1 MWRRAA
7 PVGQRAACTTGAY
20 RKLSRL
26 ANEAV
31 VEQQAQRVPA
41 HPELV
46 RRRKEIVE
54 HVFGTLR
61 NWGHDTFLMKG
72 LEKVRAEFSLSCL
85 TYNLRRVL
93 NLVGMDA
100 LLTAVAAGGRAAEVV
115 GV

>member
-1 MWRRAA
+1 MER
-7 PVGQRAACTTGAY
+7 
-20 RKLSRL
+20 
-26 ANEAV
+26 
-31 VEQQAQRVPA
+31 QAERVQA

-61 NWGHDTFLMKG
+61 NWGHDRFLLKG

-93 NLVGMDA
+93 NLVKMDA
-100 LLTAVAAGGRAAEVV
+100 LLAAAAAGALPTGAS
-115 GV
+115 GI